1 MAGVDISAGGT
12 AGAGENDVAQATST
26 AELTRMI
33 RRTGEALDRAMA
45 GPNADYFGAQMESLR
60 NDSVELFGR
69 LLVRNPYS
77 SHRKDA
83 VSKMWFRAFYPTI
96 EQYRANI
103 RQFEAMLAQ
112 GGSHSSTNGDNAQA
126 GDAAAAM
133 EVRRELSKWRA
144 RFQTFLQAAAGTLQ
158 RLVTEL
164 AEAHTLAALAGE
176 HSAVLDHRTLTTHV
190 YGIDVAAGL
199 RSELHPALTP
209 VQRAAAAIVARLLTH
224 LGDLA
229 RYGVLHT
236 GRKTST
242 DGADNTW
249 RAAKGFYRSA
259 VRMAPHRGQAYN
271 QLAVLFG
278 YERNSVEGVF
288 AYYRAL
294 TAQYRFLP
302 AEANLRTMLDGALR
316 AVDASAP
323 NAGDA
328 VAGYMYYEQR
338 MYAKY
343 THLRYL
349 FAFHQPQTKDPASS
363 LQQRVPQAPPLPR
376 DEAPLAAEIRSAS
389 AAFVRGVTSGAID
402 ERAAVIGQAILL
414 FELQLLAC
422 LPPDVRESPRYD
434 PRAAR
439 LSGVAVAAAV
449 ERLCVAV
456 HGALSDSLPRLR
468 GVKRECDLLS
478 RAARRA
484 LPLLVPALLWLLSAC
499 VRVAR
504 DANSRDCL
512 DGIHVTLLKAQ
523 VFVAVRESGLL
534 DAIARLK
541 QSMEDAR
548 SRIGQQVPSAAIAA
562 ALTWAQAQ
570 QSMDTVAVR
579 LWAANYAPAKHT
591 LRTEDDLLLGWQLP
605 DGSVWGRV
613 PSEPSASQESA
624 AVPISGDIQWTRWQQ
639 LYCLLGLVHEALP
652 QVLDIVDSSAEAQAA
667 KAEAEFAQGVC
678 SDDDDDDQ
686 EDTETICF
694 QVRPSVPFQQSTSQ
708 KDSQRESVRSPSDTQ
723 SIPPTP
729 EKQLAKQKQLQ
740 GGKDQVPAVPASV
753 LSKLQQTVITDKEQ
767 MKESGV
773 RRQAITPLVDTE
785 RDEVVNAANMRA
797 QQPPRQ
803 AIGAQRTT
811 VPSSVATSGPVAT
824 SSDAFYSM
832 QTGLT
837 QPSYGQS
844 AISAWQQYQIEY
856 QRKLALQQQLEQQ
869 HRIQQQLLHQ
879 LMATQQPQQQQQY
892 YPMPDHQLYRGTT
905 SMPYSANNPSSIYSQ
920 YSTLCTMATPTSTQ
934 YYPQQQQQQQAGP
947 SLHPSLSMSSVGSGG
962 FHPWMSPSQV
972 AGNNNN
978 VMKSADDSNE
988 FGLLPPVIP
997 SSVDRQ
1003 SLVNGRKV
1011 NY

>member
-1 MAGVDISAGGT
+1 MAGVDMGTGGT

-112 GGSHSSTNGDNAQA
+112 GGSHTSGDNAQA
-126 GDAAAAM
+126 GDAAAAVQ
-133 EVRRELSKWRA
+133 VRRELSKWRA

-158 RLVTEL
+158 RLVIEL
-164 AEAHTLAALAGE
+164 AEAHALAALAGE
-176 HSAVLDHRTLTTHV
+176 HSAVLDHRTLATHV
-190 YGIDVAAGL
+190 HGVDVAAGL

-209 VQRAAAAIVARLLTH
+209 VQRAAAAIVSRLLTH

-236 GRKTST
+236 GRKASA
-242 DGADNTW
+242 DGANNTW

-259 VRMAPHRGQAYN
+259 VRMAPHRGQAHN

-278 YERNSVEGVF
+278 YERNSVEGTF

-316 AVDASAP
+316 AVEASAP

-328 VAGYMYYEQR
+328 AAGYMYYEQR

-376 DEAPLAAEIRSAS
+376 DEAPLAAEIRNAS

-402 ERAAVIGQAILL
+402 EHTAVIGQAILL

-434 PRAAR
+434 PRAAH
-439 LSGVAVAAAV
+439 LSGVAVAAAA
-449 ERLCVAV
+449 ERLCAAV
-456 HGALSDSLPRLR
+456 HSALSDSLPRLR

-484 LPLLVPALLWLLSAC
+484 VPLLVPALLWLLSAC

-504 DANSRDCL
+504 DANSPDCL
-512 DGIHVTLLKAQ
+512 DGIHVSLLKAQ

-541 QSMEDAR
+541 QSMQDAHL
-548 SRIGQQVPSAAIAA
+548 RISQRAISAG

-591 LRTEDDLLLGWQLP
+591 LRVEDDLLMGWQLP

-613 PSEPSASQESA
+613 PSEPSANQQA
-624 AVPISGDIQWTRWQQ
+624 ATSPISGDAHWARWQQ
-639 LYCLLGLVHEALP
+639 LHCLLGLVHEALP
-652 QVLDIVDSSAEAQAA
+652 HVLDIVDSSTEAQAA
-667 KAEAEFAQGVC
+667 KAEAELSQSVY
-678 SDDDDDDQ
+678 SDDDDQ

-694 QVRPSVPFQQSTSQ
+694 QGRPFVPLQQPAGHGDQS
-708 KDSQRESVRSPSDTQ
+708 EPVRSPSETQ

-729 EKQLAKQKQLQ
+729 EHHFGKQQQQQQQ
-740 GGKDQVPAVPASV
+740 GGSDQKVSAVPVSV
-753 LSKLQQTVITDKEQ
+753 LSKLQQTVITDNKQ
-767 MKESGV
+767 MENNEGK
-773 RRQAITPLVDTE
+773 RQTITPLVDTE

-803 AIGAQRTT
+803 AIGAQRAS
-811 VPSSVATSGPVAT
+811 VSSSTGPAATST
-824 SSDAFYSM
+824 DAFYSM

-837 QPSYGQS
+837 EPSYGQS

-856 QRKLALQQQLEQQ
+856 QRKLELQQQLEQQ
-869 HRIQQQLLHQ
+869 HRIQQQLLSQ
-879 LMATQQPQQQQQY
+879 LMAAQQQQH
-892 YPMPDHQLYRGTT
+892 YPMPEPQVYRDT
-905 SMPYSANNPSSIYSQ
+905 SVPYSANNPSSLYSQ
-920 YSTLCTMATPTSTQ
+920 YSTLSTMATPSTQ
-934 YYPQQQQQQQAGP
+934 YPLQQQAGP
-947 SLHPSLSMSSVGSGG
+947 LLHPSLSMSSVGSGG
-962 FHPWMSPSQV
+962 FYPWMSPQ
-972 AGNNNN
+972 ATENRRE
-978 VMKSADDSNE
+978 KSTDVDD
-988 FGLLPPVIP
+988 FGLLPPVVP
-997 SSVDRQ
+997 SSTEHQ
-1003 SLVNGRKV
+1003 SLSGRRVN
-1011 NY
+1011 

>member
-1 MAGVDISAGGT
+1 MAGVDMGTGGT

-45 GPNADYFGAQMESLR
+45 GPNADYFGAQMEGLR

-112 GGSHSSTNGDNAQA
+112 GGSHSSADNAQA
-126 GDAAAAM
+126 GDAAAAVQ
-133 EVRRELSKWRA
+133 VRRELSKWRA

-164 AEAHTLAALAGE
+164 AEAHALAALAGE
-176 HSAVLDHRTLTTHV
+176 HSAVLDHRTLATHV
-190 YGIDVAAGL
+190 HGVDVAAGL

-236 GRKTST
+236 GRKASA
-242 DGADNTW
+242 DGVDNTW

-259 VRMAPHRGQAYN
+259 VRMAPHRGQAHN

-278 YERNSVEGVF
+278 YERNSVEGTF

-316 AVDASAP
+316 AVEASAP

-328 VAGYMYYEQR
+328 AAGYMYYEQR

-349 FAFHQPQTKDPASS
+349 FAFHQPQTKDPAAS

-376 DEAPLAAEIRSAS
+376 DEAPLVAEIQNAS

-402 ERAAVIGQAILL
+402 ERTSVIGQAILL

-434 PRAAR
+434 PRAAH
-439 LSGVAVAAAV
+439 LSGVAVAAAA
-449 ERLCVAV
+449 ERLCAAV
-456 HGALSDSLPRLR
+456 HSALSDSLPRLR

-504 DANSRDCL
+504 DANSPDCL
-512 DGIHVTLLKAQ
+512 DGIHVSLLKAQ

-534 DAIARLK
+534 AAIARLK
-541 QSMEDAR
+541 QSMRDAQ
-548 SRIGQQVPSAAIAA
+548 SRVSQRAPVAD
-562 ALTWAQAQ
+562 ALTWAQTQ

-579 LWAANYAPAKHT
+579 LWAANYTPAKHT
-591 LRTEDDLLLGWQLP
+591 LRAEDDLLMGWQLP

-613 PSEPSASQESA
+613 PSEPPAGQKAAAS
-624 AVPISGDIQWTRWQQ
+624 PISGDVHWARWQQ

-667 KAEAEFAQGVC
+667 KDEAELSQSVY
-678 SDDDDDDQ
+678 SDDEDDDQ
-686 EDTETICF
+686 EDAAETICF
-694 QVRPSVPFQQSTSQ
+694 QGRPSVPMQQAVGHEEPI
-708 KDSQRESVRSPSDTQ
+708 ESARPLSESYV
-723 SIPPTP
+723 PPTP
-729 EKQLAKQKQLQ
+729 EQQLARQKQQQLPIN
-740 GGKDQVPAVPASV
+740 KDQEVSVVPASV

-767 MKESGV
+767 KDDG
-773 RRQAITPLVDTE
+773 RAKRQTITPLVDAE

-803 AIGAQRTT
+803 AIGAQRAS
-811 VPSSVATSGPVAT
+811 VSSSSTGPPVA
-824 SSDAFYSM
+824 SSTDAFYSM
-832 QTGLT
+832 QTGLVE
-837 QPSYGQS
+837 PPYGQS

-869 HRIQQQLLHQ
+869 HRIQQQLLNQ
-879 LMATQQPQQQQQY
+879 LMVAQQQQQQQQQQY
-892 YPMPDHQLYRGTT
+892 YPMPDPHAYRDTNVSYAT
-905 SMPYSANNPSSIYSQ
+905 NNPSSLYSQ
-920 YSTLCTMATPTSTQ
+920 YSALSTMATPSAP
-934 YYPQQQQQQQAGP
+934 YYPQQQAGP

-962 FHPWMSPSQV
+962 FYPWMSPQTTENRNTDS
-972 AGNNNN
+972 
-978 VMKSADDSNE
+978 DD
-988 FGLLPPVIP
+988 FGLLPPIVP
-997 SSVDRQ
+997 SSAEHQ
-1003 SLVNGRKV
+1003 VN
-1011 NY
+1011 